1 MQRPRVADSVAI
13 ELAGEQVVLY
23 HDRALIWPARR
34 IAFVA
39 DLHLGKSDVF
49 RRAGI
54 AIPEGATLADLNRL
68 TGLVESHQIDTLIVL
83 GDFVHGRTSMGS
95 AHRNHFAAWRERHQ
109 ALRVVVVEGN
119 HDRHER
125 ETRDAW
131 NVEWVCE
138 GFNVGPFVCTH
149 HPRVSDE
156 GYVLSGHVHPV
167 VKLHASSRERTRI
180 PVLCVTHD
188 FAVLP
193 SFGSFTGGAEVEL
206 ADHQRVY
213 GFAEQRVWKLR

>member
-1 MQRPRVADSVAI
+1 MRRQRVTNSLAI
-13 ELAGEQVVLY
+13 ELAGEEVLLH

-34 IAFVA
+34 AVFVA

-68 TGLVESHQIDTLIVL
+68 TRLVEEEQIDTLIVL
-83 GDFVHGRTSMGS
+83 GDFVHGRTTMSS
-95 AHRNHFAAWRERHQ
+95 AHRNHFAMWREHHQ
-109 ALRVVVVEGN
+109 SLRVVIVEGN

-131 NVEWVCE
+131 NVEWVGE
-138 GFNVGPFVCTH
+138 GFQVGPFVCAH
-149 HPRVSDE
+149 HPRASQS

-167 VKLHASSRERTRI
+167 VKLHASSRERARM
-180 PVLCVTHD
+180 PVLCITQD

-206 ADHQRVY
+206 VDHQRVY